1 MVNWCDTCRL
11 WKFGLRALVLELA
24 RSLATPNIGESGL
37 SDDIDNV
44 HDLLREDHGEAVIR

>member
-11 WKFGLRALVLELA
+11 WKFGLRVLVLELA
-24 RSLATPNIGESGL
+24 RSLTTPNIGESGL
-37 SDDIDNV
+37 SDDIDDV